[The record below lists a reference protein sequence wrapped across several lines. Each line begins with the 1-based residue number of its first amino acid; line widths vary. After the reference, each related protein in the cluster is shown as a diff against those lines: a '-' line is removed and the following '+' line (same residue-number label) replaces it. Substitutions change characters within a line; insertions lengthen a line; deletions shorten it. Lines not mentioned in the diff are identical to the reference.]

1 MNIKWI
7 VIIGV
12 GLISS
17 LQAAQQ
23 EYWEAPELHNPK
35 ALQSRDYVSIATSWA
50 KAMEKVISGTKELE
64 AIDKPI
70 VTVFGGH
77 EVAKNS
83 PWYKKAYTIS
93 QKLAEQGCVMVSG
106 GGEGIMEA
114 VDCGAA
120 HVKNQ
125 GITSV
130 SINVKGLGLP
140 NGCAQEV
147 VMVDAFFPRK
157 WLLMHESSAFVVMPG
172 GIGTIDEL
180 GQLVTL
186 MSTNRMPKAPI
197 YVMDTKYW
205 KNFKKWFTVD
215 ALKAGLVRQE
225 AVDLVTFTDD
235 VNKVVN
241 GIMAWI
247 NKQESLHAHE
257 QPFAFKTE
265 MIGGD

>member
-1 MNIKWI
+1 MIGEHMNITRI
-7 VIIGV
+7 VIIAIIYSGCV
-12 GLISS
+12 
-17 LQAAQQ
+17 QAQ
-23 EYWEAPELHNPK
+23 LHNPK
-35 ALQSRDYVSIATSWA
+35 EFHTSDYISLAGTWVQAT
-50 KAMEKVISGTKELE
+50 EKVLAGTRQLE
-64 AIDKPI
+64 SIDKPI
-70 VTVFGGH
+70 ITIFGGH
-77 EVAKNS
+77 EVTKQS
-83 PWYKKAYTIS
+83 PWYKKTFTLS
-93 QKLAEQGCVMVSG
+93 QELAQQGCVMVSG

-120 HVKNQ
+120 TVKNQ
-125 GITSV
+125 GVTSV
-130 SINVKGLGLP
+130 SINVHGLGTP

-157 WLLMHESSAFVVMPG
+157 FLLMQYSSAFVVMPG

-186 MSTNRMPKAPI
+186 METHRMPKAPI

-215 ALKAGLVRQE
+215 ARKAGLVSQE

-235 VNKVVN
+235 SNQVVK
-241 GIMAWI
+241 GIMQWI
-247 NKQESLHAHE
+247 EKQEAIHKQSDEKFSL
-257 QPFAFKTE
+257 KTD

>member
-1 MNIKWI
+1 MKKI
-7 VIIGV
+7 VGIGILSIGV
-12 GLISS
+12 
-17 LQAAQQ
+17 LQAQQ
-23 EYWEAPELHNPK
+23 KATWQAPEVHNPK
-35 ALQSRDYVSIATSWA
+35 ALHSYDYVSIATSWA
-50 KAMEKVISGTKELE
+50 KAMEKVIAGTKELE
-64 AIDKPI
+64 AIDKPV

-77 EVAKNS
+77 EVAKQS
-83 PWYKKAYTIS
+83 PWYKKAYTLS
-93 QKLAEQGCVMVSG
+93 KKLAQQGCVMVSG

-120 HVKNQ
+120 SVKNK
-125 GITSV
+125 GVTSISITV
-130 SINVKGLGLP
+130 TGLGQP

-157 WLLMHESSAFVVMPG
+157 WLLMHNSSAFVVMPG

-186 MSTNRMPKAPI
+186 MSTNRMAQAPI

-205 KNFKKWFTVD
+205 KNFKRWFTVD
-215 ALKAGLVRQE
+215 ALKAGLVSQK

-235 VNKVVN
+235 VTKIVD
-241 GIMAWI
+241 GIMHWI
-247 NKQESLHAHE
+247 YEQENVHAHD
-257 QPFAFKTE
+257 QTFALKTE